1 MNYTGWVCPD
11 LLGDHGPHLE
21 NLGLVW
27 GNTLAFSFLSLWVLV
42 TNPGL
47 HIFWASILLV
57 LVSQSDFSAV
67 TSDRVLSYCE
77 EMGDRRVREPGGE
90 FPSCSAQK
98 KALLWMVSSRS
109 SGLRDSF

>member
-67 TSDRVLSYCE
+67 TSDRVLCSE
-77 EMGDRRVREPGGE
+77 GS
-90 FPSCSAQK
+90 PSMDGFITIIRTEGFILNS
-98 KALLWMVSSRS
+98 V
-109 SGLRDSF
+109 GL